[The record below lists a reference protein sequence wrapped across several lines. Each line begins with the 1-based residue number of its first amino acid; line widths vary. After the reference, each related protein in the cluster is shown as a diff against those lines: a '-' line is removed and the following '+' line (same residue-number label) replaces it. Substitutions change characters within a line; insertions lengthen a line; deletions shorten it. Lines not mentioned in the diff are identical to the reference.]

1 MIGLVVLV
9 GYAAI
14 PGLVLA
20 IAGERG
26 RAILID
32 AFVGAA
38 VVFCAIQFL
47 ALAIDRWIEPLPPDF
62 FGYVFAA
69 SGQLEGYAQ
78 NPNAFAFQLLM
89 ALAVLLGGRPQ
100 ASAPGRARWRLIG
113 AAVLV
118 AALVLTRSRAGILC
132 AIGGLALAAALHVI
146 PPRVLLTRRAIV
158 AGLIGG
164 VALVGLGIAF
174 WGSID
179 RLMVAPLGAEWRPFT
194 AESDA
199 LRWQSMVLGWQA
211 WLQHPLL
218 GGGLGAFLLARES
231 SGLPALVIH
240 SVPIWFMAEM
250 GLVGLAAYAFFVAS
264 LFVVGVSELR
274 RDAPYAR
281 SLLVAVAVFVVMS
294 LVHDLFFQRTFWF
307 LAGLLSAEVGA
318 PALSAEPVREP
329 ASSSGMP

>member
-38 VVFCAIQFL
+38 VVICAIQFL
-47 ALAIDRWIEPLPPDF
+47 ALAMDRWIEPLPPDF

-89 ALAVLLGGRPQ
+89 ALAVLLGGSPQ

-113 AAVLV
+113 AAVLL

-132 AIGGLALAAALHVI
+132 AIGALALAAALHFI
-146 PPRVLLTRRAIV
+146 PPRVLLAR
-158 AGLIGG
+158 
-164 VALVGLGIAF
+164 VALVGLAIAF

-179 RLMVAPLGAEWRPFT
+179 RLVVAPLGAEWRPL
-194 AESDA
+194 AVQSDA
-199 LRWQSMVLGWQA
+199 LRWRSNVLGWQA

-231 SGLPALVIH
+231 AGLPMLVIH
-240 SVPIWFMAEM
+240 SVPIWF
-250 GLVGLAAYAFFVAS
+250 
-264 LFVVGVSELR
+264 
-274 RDAPYAR
+274 
-281 SLLVAVAVFVVMS
+281 
-294 LVHDLFFQRTFWF
+294 
-307 LAGLLSAEVGA
+307 
-318 PALSAEPVREP
+318 
-329 ASSSGMP
+329 